1 MSPGSLSLDSQRHS
15 SRSRHFQSSPPPPS
29 QAAVLCRAS
38 NRDYLDKLINI
49 FRQSELPGKEYAEQY
64 MLHLYRKNCRPNT
77 LDRNH
82 TAIKLFLKF
91 TRDQHGITHPD
102 QVTRPMI
109 EAFIEHEQDRGLKP
123 VSVNGRLISVY
134 AFLGLLAEN
143 GAIHPDIL
151 RKKIRVKVPE
161 ALPRAIDPEDVKALL
176 AAIDHVRDRAMILLL
191 LRTGMRIGELLDLRI
206 PEINL
211 QEKKVIIYEAQ
222 KTRVG
227 RVVYFSNDGK
237 EALSAWLTVR
247 DPKKEFVFYAQGRNR
262 LTYAGARVRFVKYI
276 ENAGLSAMGYTVH
289 CLRHTFA
296 SELLN
301 AGMRL
306 ECLQHLLGHTSLEVT
321 RRYARLTDKTREEE
335 YFRAMTIIEKGV
347 AGGHYRFDHKLQ
359 ETPEKEELFTKNNQR
374 LHKHS

>member
-1 MSPGSLSLDSQRHS
+1 MSPGSLSLDSQHPLTRPQ
-15 SRSRHFQSSPPPPS
+15 HFQPGPPKVFSSALR
-29 QAAVLCRAS
+29 QQS
-38 NRDYLDKLINI
+38 NREYLDKLINI
-49 FRQSELPGKEYAEQY
+49 FRQSELPGKEHAEQY
-64 MLHLYRKNCRPNT
+64 LLKLYRKNCRPNT
-77 LDRNH
+77 LELNH
-82 TAIKLFLKF
+82 TSIKFFLKF
-91 TRDQHGITHPD
+91 IRDRHGITHPD
-102 QVTRPMI
+102 QVTRQMI

-134 AFLGLLAEN
+134 AFLGFLAES
-143 GAIHPDIL
+143 GVVHPDVL
-151 RKKIRVKVPE
+151 RKKLRVKVPE
-161 ALPRAIDPEDVKALL
+161 ALPRAIEPEDIKSLL
-176 AAIDHVRDRAMILLL
+176 AVIDHVRDRAMILML

-211 QEKKVIIYEAQ
+211 KEKKVVIYEAQ

-227 RVVYFSNDGK
+227 RVVYFSDDGK
-237 EALSAWLTVR
+237 EALISWLIAR
-247 DPKKEFVFYAQGRNR
+247 NPEKELVFYAQGRNSM
-262 LTYAGARVRFVKYI
+262 TYAAARIRLEKYI
-276 ENAGLSAMGYTVH
+276 ESAGLSAKGYTIH

-347 AGGHYRFDHKLQ
+347 ADGHYRFDYKLQ
-359 ETPEKEELFTKNNQR
+359 ETSEEEELLTPNR
-374 LHKHS
+374 

>member
-1 MSPGSLSLDSQRHS
+1 MSPGSFSLDLQNHSIRTRHLS
-15 SRSRHFQSSPPPPS
+15 SGPSRALPTAFYQ
-29 QAAVLCRAS
+29 AS
-38 NRDYLDKLINI
+38 NREYLDKLINI

-64 MLHLYRKNCRPNT
+64 LLHLYRKNCRPNT
-77 LDRNH
+77 LELNH
-82 TAIKLFLKF
+82 TSIKLFLKF
-91 TRDQHGITHPD
+91 IRDQHGMVHPD
-102 QVTRPMI
+102 QVTIQVI
-109 EAFIEHEQDRGLKP
+109 EAFVEHEQDRGLKP

-134 AFLGLLAEN
+134 AFLGFLVES
-143 GAIHPDIL
+143 GVVHPDVL

-161 ALPRAIDPEDVKALL
+161 ALPRAIEPEDIKALL
-176 AAIDHVRDRAMILLL
+176 AVIDHVRDRAMFVML

-211 QEKKVIIYEAQ
+211 KEKKVIIYEAQ

-227 RVVYFSNDGK
+227 RMVYFSDDGK
-237 EALSAWLTVR
+237 EALSSWLKAR
-247 DPKKEFVFYAQGRNR
+247 DSKKEFVFYALGRNH
-262 LTYAGARVRFVKYI
+262 LGYAGARRRFEKYI
-276 ENAGLSAMGYTVH
+276 EAAGLSTKGYTIH

-335 YFRAMTIIEKGV
+335 YFRAMTIIEKGA
-347 AGGHYRFDHKLQ
+347 AGGHYRFDH
-359 ETPEKEELFTKNNQR
+359 
-374 LHKHS
+374 